1 MGASSTLLNKISMSY
16 VPVPVNRDQEEIDRE
31 IDELLQDEE
40 ITELGNSNENEDIIE
55 MEVAPVGAQSS
66 TQYTRNDGVF
76 ANMSAKP
83 TVGGGKTFEEIE
95 PPTYHEAVVDPSPD
109 YFVNCVDENTGE
121 VLIEGILVFV
131 YDKGFPLEITFH
143 SLSTCLLA

>member
-1 MGASSTLLNKISMSY
+1 MSY
-16 VPVPVNRDQEEIDRE
+16 VPVNREQEEMDRE

-40 ITELGNSNENEDIIE
+40 ITELSSQNESEEIIE
-55 MEVAPVGAQSS
+55 MEAAPVGQSS

-121 VLIEGILVFV
+121 VLIEG
-131 YDKGFPLEITFH
+131 FPVGRVRVNPR
-143 SLSTCLLA
+143 